1 MQVHEGQNAAAAN
14 AGVACG
20 ADGAAGARGGI
31 GAPAVKLVKWETPT
45 DELLGVAK
53 IARCLAGRPGTS
65 ASDVCIAV
73 PNRVWAAQAQR
84 ACASIGLE
92 AVVCAPAA
100 RLGAAA
106 RAALAKLAVLA
117 QPDDEKA
124 LAAWEAA
131 GLPADEAS
139 AFAQAYREARGFTLV
154 RVLGLDAVP
163 EASTALLHVRG
174 DEAARELQALM
185 EEQLARPTLPSHSAA
200 VPVCLIGSLERPCEH
215 LFLVGCVDG
224 LVPSPAAGA
233 QESAREQE
241 LREACAAERAAFER
255 ALSLARTQAVV
266 SVFCKVDARIAEQA
280 RIRCVRFKTEHGAR
294 MAHVAPTPFLRE
306 AGGARPTT
314 MGGQAY
320 LRSYNLN

>member
-1 MQVHEGQNAAAAN
+1 MQICEGRNAAAAN
-14 AGVACG
+14 AGVACDAG
-20 ADGAAGARGGI
+20 AGGMVAERGGSGAAAL
-31 GAPAVKLVKWETPT
+31 KLVKWETPT

-53 IARCLAGRPGTS
+53 VARCLAGRPGAN

-92 AVVCAPAA
+92 AVVCVPAA

-124 LAAWEAA
+124 LAGWEAA
-131 GLPADEAS
+131 GLPAGEAS

-154 RVLGLDAVP
+154 RALGLDAVP

-174 DEAARELQALM
+174 DETARELHALM
-185 EEQLARPTLPSHSAA
+185 EEQLVHPTLPSHSAA

-215 LFLVGCVDG
+215 LFLAGCVDG
-224 LVPSPAAGA
+224 LVPGSAAGA
-233 QESAREQE
+233 QEPG
-241 LREACAAERAAFER
+241 REACAAERAAFER

-266 SVFCKVDARIAEQA
+266 SMFCKVDSRIAEQA
-280 RIRCVRFKTEHGAR
+280 RIRCVRFKTERGVR
-294 MAHVAPTPFLRE
+294 VAHVVPTPFLRE